1 MQAGFQEARP
11 LSRDELT
18 ALPLLVAARLSLSL
32 AKGAASALTDPGNA
46 DYLLKTQRHGWSV
59 LDALRGRELLG
70 CLGLSAESDRAL
82 PPPVRP
88 TAIA

>member
-11 LSRDELT
+11 LSGNELT

-32 AKGAASALTDPGNA
+32 TKGAAGALADPGNA

-59 LDALRGRELLG
+59 LDALHGRDLLA
-70 CLGLSAESDRAL
+70 CLGLLSAESDRTMQ
-82 PPPVRP
+82 PVRP
-88 TAIA
+88 AAIA